1 MVVSST
7 GLLFWCRLDLPVCRF
22 VADWCGFLDF
32 GCMVVG
38 CGLVVWLLCFSVL
51 LVVTLVAGFGWVGFL
66 VCGGFGVICVLGGL
80 WVSRFWADLVLHG
93 ILVCV
98 SGW

>member
-1 MVVSST
+1 M
-7 GLLFWCRLDLPVCRF
+7 
-22 VADWCGFLDF
+22 
-32 GCMVVG
+32 
-38 CGLVVWLLCFSVL
+38 VWLLCFSVL

-98 SGW
+98 SGGDVGSSMVLFFWVLAGCRWFWVSCFWFGRPIWCQVW